1 MITKDELV
9 RDGLPYFHHNPNSLQ
24 QNRLKPLTSK
34 DRFRTKKKDA
44 VRYILAMKQERML
57 YFYDCQNIDFQDT
70 NGQSIWPIT
79 GEGEMKLPGG
89 VGVYIV
95 WGFSDVVDL

>member
-1 MITKDELV
+1 
-9 RDGLPYFHHNPNSLQ
+9 
-24 QNRLKPLTSK
+24 
-34 DRFRTKKKDA
+34 
-44 VRYILAMKQERML
+44 MKQERKL

-70 NGQSIWPIT
+70 KGQSIWPTT